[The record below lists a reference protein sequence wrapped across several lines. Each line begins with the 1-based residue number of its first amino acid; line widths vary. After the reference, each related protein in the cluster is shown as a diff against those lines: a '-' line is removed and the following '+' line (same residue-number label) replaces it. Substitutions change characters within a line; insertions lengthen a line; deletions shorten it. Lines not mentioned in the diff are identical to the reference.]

1 MTNALFSLFTPVRT
15 QNFGLSTRTAKRT
28 LTSNFKRLFR
38 SQFASK
44 LDRSLTSPEK
54 TLSRD
59 VNILT
64 EGPREVPSREV
75 RLTVETPKPSIPS
88 SPRPP
93 ITPAITTVETPKP
106 SIPSSPRPPITPAIT
121 IVKPT
126 PAQLTYKG
134 SLPTITKTSTSR
146 LLKALHTSIASI
158 NLKKFNLAS

>member
-93 ITPAITTVETPKP
+93 ITPAIT
-106 SIPSSPRPPITPAIT
+106 